1 MVSLSWA
8 PVACGGADPVS
19 KSNHDSY
26 REWGEYR
33 KQREL
38 TKDFTNWKNDALREL
53 EVPDKDELYS
63 VYIITNEWA
72 SEDSR
77 EDMSEVVDGKWF
89 ALESEAWNAL
99 KEIADSFG
107 FDLDPEETSFDVPK
121 GLAVGLVHDTYYIQ
135 ELTK

>member
-1 MVSLSWA
+1 
-8 PVACGGADPVS
+8 VS

>member
-1 MVSLSWA
+1 
-8 PVACGGADPVS
+8 VS
-19 KSNHDSY
+19 KSRHDSY

-38 TKDFTNWKNDALREL
+38 TKDFANWKHEAIREMA
-53 EVPDKDELYS
+53 VPEKDELYS

-89 ALESEAWNAL
+89 ATENEAWDAL
-99 KEIADSFG
+99 KDIADSFG
-107 FDLDPEETSFDVPK
+107 LELDIEETSFDVPK
-121 GLAVGLVHDTYYIQ
+121 GQAIGLVHDTYYIQ